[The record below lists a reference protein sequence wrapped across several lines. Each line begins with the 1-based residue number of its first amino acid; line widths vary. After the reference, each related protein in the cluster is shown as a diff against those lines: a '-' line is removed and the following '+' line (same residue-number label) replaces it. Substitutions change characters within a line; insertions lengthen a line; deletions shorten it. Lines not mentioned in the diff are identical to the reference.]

1 MNKPVTVK
9 LVTAKPETDKST
21 ADSSQTEPQITERAQ
36 LLLKALIERYIRE
49 GQPVGSKVL
58 AKDARL
64 DLSPATIRNV
74 VADLERLGLV
84 SAPHTSAGR
93 VPTELGYRLFIDNLV
108 SIKPMDSKEVG
119 LLAET
124 LDPRSDTPQLVE
136 TASSMLSGLTQ
147 MVGVV
152 MLPHQQQAA
161 LRHIEFLPLSDN
173 RVLAILVINEKD
185 VQNRVIHTDRQYGL
199 PELERIANYLN
210 AQFIGKDMAAVRRG
224 LLSEME
230 KAQASMDQLMRSAIA
245 MAHQVFDSTEASG
258 KQDYVMAGA
267 TNLMGYEEMAD
278 VSRLRHLFDAFNEK
292 RAILDLLDKSLQ
304 AQGVQ
309 IFIGHESGYQAL
321 DKCSVVTTP
330 YSVGNE
336 VLGVLGI
343 IGPTRMAY
351 DRIIPMVDV
360 TAKLLGA
367 VLNQRN

>member
-1 MNKPVTVK
+1 M
-9 LVTAKPETDKST
+9 TAKSNNTKPA
-21 ADSSQTEPQITERAQ
+21 ADSPLSELQISERAQ

-58 AKDARL
+58 AKDAKL

-74 VADLERLGLV
+74 VADLERMGLV

-108 SIKPMDSKEVG
+108 TIKPMQSSDVRS
-119 LLAET
+119 LADT
-124 LDPRSDTPQLVE
+124 LNPNSDTPQLLE

-161 LRHIEFLPLSDN
+161 LRQIEFLPLSEN
-173 RVLAILVINEKD
+173 RVLAILVFNEKD

-210 AQFIGKDMAAVRRG
+210 AQFIGKDMATVRRG
-224 LLSEME
+224 LLTEME
-230 KAQASMDQLMRSAIA
+230 KAQANMDQLMRSAIE
-245 MAHQVFDSTEASG
+245 MAHQVFDATGADG
-258 KQDYVMAGA
+258 KQDYVMAGE

-278 VSRLRHLFDAFNEK
+278 VSRLKHLFDAFNEK
-292 RAILDLLDKSLQ
+292 RAILDLLDKSIQ

-321 DKCSVVTTP
+321 DNCSVVTTP
-330 YSVGNE
+330 YSVEDE
-336 VLGVLGI
+336 VMGVLGI

>member
-1 MNKPVTVK
+1 
-9 LVTAKPETDKST
+9 
-21 ADSSQTEPQITERAQ
+21 
-36 LLLKALIERYIRE
+36 
-49 GQPVGSKVL
+49 
-58 AKDARL
+58 
-64 DLSPATIRNV
+64 
-74 VADLERLGLV
+74 
-84 SAPHTSAGR
+84 
-93 VPTELGYRLFIDNLV
+93 VPTELGYRMFIDNLV
-108 SIKPMDSKEVG
+108 SIKPLGSSDVRS
-119 LLAET
+119 LADT
-124 LDPRSDTPQLVE
+124 LDPHSDTPQLLE
-136 TASSMLSGLTQ
+136 TASSMLSGFTQ

-152 MLPHQQQAA
+152 MLPYQRQAA
-161 LRHIEFLPLSDN
+161 LRQIEFLPLSEK
-173 RVLAILVINEKD
+173 RVLAILITNEKD
-185 VQNRVIHTDRQYGL
+185 VQNPVIHTDRQYAL

-210 AQFIGKDMAAVRRG
+210 AQFIGKDMDAVRRD
-224 LLSEME
+224 LLKEME
-230 KAQASMDQLMRSAIA
+230 KAQANMDQLMRSAIE
-245 MAHQVFDSTEASG
+245 MAHQVFDTAGASEQ
-258 KQDYVMAGA
+258 QDYVMAGE

-321 DKCSVVTTP
+321 DQCSVVTTP
-330 YSVGNE
+330 YSVDDE

>member
-1 MNKPVTVK
+1 M
-9 LVTAKPETDKST
+9 
-21 ADSSQTEPQITERAQ
+21 
-36 LLLKALIERYIRE
+36 LLKTLIERYIRE

-108 SIKPMDSKEVG
+108 TIKPMDSSDVQS
-119 LLAET
+119 LADT
-124 LDPRSDTPQLVE
+124 LDPHSDTPKLVE

-152 MLPHQQQAA
+152 MMPYQQQAA
-161 LRHIEFLPLSDN
+161 LRQIEFLPLSEK

-199 PELERIANYLN
+199 PELGRIANYLN
-210 AQFIGKDMAAVRRG
+210 AQFIGKDMNTVRRD
-224 LLSEME
+224 LLKEME
-230 KAQASMDQLMRSAIA
+230 KAQANMDQLMRSAIE
-245 MAHQVFDSTEASG
+245 MAHQVFDTAGVAG
-258 KQDYVMAGA
+258 KPDYVMAGE

-321 DKCSVVTTP
+321 DNCSVVTTP
-330 YSVGNE
+330 YSVNNE
-336 VLGVLGI
+336 VMGVLGI

>member
-1 MNKPVTVK
+1 M
-9 LVTAKPETDKST
+9 
-21 ADSSQTEPQITERAQ
+21 
-36 LLLKALIERYIRE
+36 
-49 GQPVGSKVL
+49 
-58 AKDARL
+58 
-64 DLSPATIRNV
+64 
-74 VADLERLGLV
+74 GLV

-108 SIKPMDSKEVG
+108 TIKPMHSRAVRSLADS
-119 LLAET
+119 
-124 LDPRSDTPQLVE
+124 LDPRNDTPQLVE

-152 MLPHQQQAA
+152 MLPHQQQVA
-161 LRHIEFLPLSDN
+161 LRHIEFLPLSEK
-173 RVLAILVINEKD
+173 RVLAILVFNEKD
-185 VQNRVIHTDRQYGL
+185 VQNRVIHMDRQYGL
-199 PELERIANYLN
+199 PELEHISNYLN
-210 AQFIGKDMAAVRRG
+210 AQFIGKDMNAVRRE
-224 LLSEME
+224 LLTEME
-230 KAQASMDQLMRSAIA
+230 KAQANMDQLMRSAIE
-245 MAHQVFDSTEASG
+245 MAHQVFDATGESG
-258 KQDYVMAGA
+258 KQDYVMAGE

-278 VSRLRHLFDAFNEK
+278 VSRLKHLFDAFNEK

-330 YSVGNE
+330 YSVDDE
-336 VLGVLGI
+336 VMGVLGI

>member
-1 MNKPVTVK
+1 M
-9 LVTAKPETDKST
+9 TAKSKTDNAIS
-21 ADSSQTEPQITERAQ
+21 DSQISERAQ
-36 LLLKALIERYIRE
+36 LLLKTLIERYIRE

-74 VADLERLGLV
+74 VADLEHMGLV

-93 VPTELGYRLFIDNLV
+93 VPTERGYRMFIDNLV
-108 SIKPMDSKEVG
+108 SIKPLGSADVRS
-119 LLAET
+119 LADT
-124 LDPRSDTPQLVE
+124 LDPQSDAPQLLE

-152 MLPHQQQAA
+152 MLPFQRQAA
-161 LRHIEFLPLSDN
+161 LRQIEFLPLSEK
-173 RVLAILVINEKD
+173 RVLAILVINEQD
-185 VQNRVIHTDRQYGL
+185 VQNRVIHTDRQYAL

-210 AQFIGKDMAAVRRG
+210 AQFMGKDMSAVRRD
-224 LLSEME
+224 LLTEME
-230 KAQASMDQLMRSAIA
+230 KARANMDQLMRSAIE
-245 MAHQVFDSTEASG
+245 MAHQVFDAAAPDEQ
-258 KQDYVMAGA
+258 QDYVMAGE

-278 VSRLRHLFDAFNEK
+278 VPRLRKLFDVFNEK
-292 RAILDLLDKSLQ
+292 QAILDLLDKSLE

-309 IFIGHESGYQAL
+309 IFIGQESGYQAL
-321 DKCSVVTTP
+321 DQCSIVTTS
-330 YSVGNE
+330 YSADDE

>member
-1 MNKPVTVK
+1 M
-9 LVTAKPETDKST
+9 TAKAKI
-21 ADSSQTEPQITERAQ
+21 DSPLTEPQISERAQ

-49 GQPVGSKVL
+49 GRPVASKLL
-58 AKDARL
+58 ARDARL

-74 VADLERLGLV
+74 VADLEHMGLV

-93 VPTELGYRLFIDNLV
+93 VPTERGYRLFIDNLV
-108 SIKPMDSKEVG
+108 SIKPLGSHDVRSLADS
-119 LLAET
+119 LNPNT
-124 LDPRSDTPQLVE
+124 DTPQLLE

-152 MLPHQQQAA
+152 MLPYQRQAA
-161 LRHIEFLPLSDN
+161 LRQIEFLPLSEK
-173 RVLAILVINEKD
+173 RVLAILITNEKD
-185 VQNRVIHTDRQYGL
+185 VQNRVIHTDRQYAL
-199 PELERIANYLN
+199 PELGRIANYLN
-210 AQFIGKDMAAVRRG
+210 AQFIGKEMDAVRRD
-224 LLSEME
+224 LLKEME
-230 KAQASMDQLMRSAIA
+230 KAQANMDQLMRSAIA
-245 MAHQVFDSTEASG
+245 MAHQVFNTTGADE
-258 KQDYVMAGA
+258 KQDYVMAGE
-267 TNLMGYEEMAD
+267 TNLMAYEEMAD

-309 IFIGHESGYQAL
+309 IFIGQESGYQAL
-321 DKCSVVTTP
+321 DQCSVVTTP
-330 YSVGNE
+330 YSVDDE

-351 DRIIPMVDV
+351 DRIIPAVDV

>member
-1 MNKPVTVK
+1 MPAKSKITKP
-9 LVTAKPETDKST
+9 A
-21 ADSSQTEPQITERAQ
+21 TESPLTELQISERAQ

-74 VADLERLGLV
+74 VADLERMGLV

-108 SIKPMDSKEVG
+108 TIKPMQSRDVRSLADS
-119 LLAET
+119 LN
-124 LDPRSDTPQLVE
+124 PNSDTPQLLE

-161 LRHIEFLPLSDN
+161 LRQIEFLPLSEN
-173 RVLAILVINEKD
+173 RVLAILVFNEKD
-185 VQNRVIHTDRQYGL
+185 VQNRVIHTDRQY
-199 PELERIANYLN
+199 ELAELGRIANYLN
-210 AQFIGKDMAAVRRG
+210 AQFIGKDMASVRRG
-224 LLSEME
+224 LLTEME
-230 KAQASMDQLMRSAIA
+230 KAQANMDQLMRSAIE
-245 MAHQVFDSTEASG
+245 MAHQVFDTAGPSD
-258 KQDYVMAGA
+258 KQDYVMAGE

-292 RAILDLLDKSLQ
+292 RAILDLLDKSIQ

-321 DKCSVVTTP
+321 DNCSVVTTP
-330 YSVGNE
+330 YSVDDE
-336 VLGVLGI
+336 VMGVLGI

>member
-1 MNKPVTVK
+1 M
-9 LVTAKPETDKST
+9 TAKPNIDKPA
-21 ADSSQTEPQITERAQ
+21 ADSPLSELQISERAQ

-58 AKDARL
+58 AKDAKL

-74 VADLERLGLV
+74 VADLERMGLV

-108 SIKPMDSKEVG
+108 TIKPMHSNDVRS
-119 LLAET
+119 LADT
-124 LDPRSDTPQLVE
+124 LDPRSDTPQLLE

-161 LRHIEFLPLSDN
+161 LRQIEFLPLSEN
-173 RVLAILVINEKD
+173 RVLAILVFNEKD

-210 AQFIGKDMAAVRRG
+210 TQFIGKDMATVRRG

-230 KAQASMDQLMRSAIA
+230 KAQTNMDQLMRSAIE
-245 MAHQVFDSTEASG
+245 MAHQVFDTGGESG
-258 KQDYVMAGA
+258 KQDYVMAGE

-278 VSRLRHLFDAFNEK
+278 MSRLKHLFEAFNEK

-321 DKCSVVTTP
+321 DNCSIVTTP
-330 YSVGNE
+330 YSVDDE
-336 VLGVLGI
+336 VMGVLGI

>member
-1 MNKPVTVK
+1 MNTKPGITKPTVNSR
-9 LVTAKPETDKST
+9 LG
-21 ADSSQTEPQITERAQ
+21 EPQISERAK

-108 SIKPMDSKEVG
+108 SIKPIDANDMR
-119 LLAET
+119 LLSEA
-124 LDPRSDTPQLVE
+124 LDPRSDTPQLLE

-152 MLPHQQQAA
+152 MLPYQQQAS
-161 LRHIEFLPLSDN
+161 LRQIEFLPLSEN

-185 VQNRVIHTDRQYGL
+185 VQNRVIHTDRQYRL

-210 AQFIGKDMAAVRRG
+210 AQFMGKDMRTVRQD
-224 LLSEME
+224 LLAEME
-230 KAQASMDQLMRSAIA
+230 STQTHMDQMMRSAIA
-245 MAHQVFDSTEASG
+245 MAHQVFDSGGEG
-258 KQDYVMAGA
+258 RKQDYVMAGK
-267 TNLMGYEEMAD
+267 TNLMSYEEMAD

-321 DKCSVVTTP
+321 DNCSVVTTP
-330 YSVGNE
+330 YSVDNK
-336 VLGVLGI
+336 VSGVLGI

>member
-1 MNKPVTVK
+1 MTVKSVTNKP
-9 LVTAKPETDKST
+9 L
-21 ADSSQTEPQITERAQ
+21 TEPQISERAQ
-36 LLLKALIERYIRE
+36 LLLKTLIERYIRE

-58 AKDARL
+58 AEDARL

-108 SIKPMDSKEVG
+108 TIRPLDSSDVQS
-119 LLAET
+119 LADT
-124 LDPRSDTPQLVE
+124 LDPHSDTPKLVE

-152 MLPHQQQAA
+152 MMPYQQQAA
-161 LRHIEFLPLSDN
+161 LRQIEFLPLSEK

-199 PELERIANYLN
+199 AELGRIANYLN
-210 AQFIGKDMAAVRRG
+210 AQFIGKDMNTVRRD
-224 LLSEME
+224 LLREME
-230 KAQASMDQLMRSAIA
+230 KAQANMDQLMRSAIE
-245 MAHQVFDSTEASG
+245 MAHQVFDSTGVAR
-258 KQDYVMAGA
+258 KPDYVMAGE

-321 DKCSVVTTP
+321 DNCSVVTTP
-330 YSVGNE
+330 YSVNNE
-336 VLGVLGI
+336 VMGVLGI